1 MNKIVKSAEVPKT
14 LADKAEFETE
24 KIRKAVK
31 QGLNFSLSSI
41 YRAKDVK
48 RQLRNDQH
56 GKCAYCERYL
66 NGDYGAVEHYRPV
79 KAYQQCQGS
88 PLQSP
93 GYYWLCYDWKNLLLS
108 CDTCNSSYKR
118 NLFPLADERE
128 RNIAEERIDKEIPL
142 IINPVYDDPGTYI
155 EYRQYE
161 VCAKSVGQL
170 GTIKGET
177 TIKIF
182 HLNDDP
188 LLVESR
194 RRGWGRYVQVKA
206 IKKILSCCPN
216 ANLSI
221 DLSEFTNDSAE
232 FAGMFRYQNPKFF

>member
-1 MNKIVKSAEVPKT
+1 MNKIVKSAKVPKT

-170 GTIKGET
+170 GATKGET

-194 RRGWGRYVQVKA
+194 RRAWGRYVREKT
-206 IKKILSCCPN
+206 ILKILSHYSN
-216 ANLSI
+216 DSLSI
-221 DLSEFTNDSAE
+221 DLSEFTDERAE
-232 FAGMFRYQNPKFF
+232 FAGMFKYQNPKFI